1 MKIHTFDEKVLQE
14 AAQSAFPESYV
25 EITQADLYLKG
36 KGAGRYRASW
46 LDQDIYVST
55 EYAYVDEIENGN
67 RTRVKLHIPCVLIK
81 HDPYEV
87 VYDSRDRFYSAYEK
101 EGTVAFMKYV
111 ELIVKLGEDM
121 EQMEVLTPVS
131 QCSI

>member
-1 MKIHTFDEKVLQE
+1 M
-14 AAQSAFPESYV
+14 AGSR
-25 EITQADLYLKG
+25 YLC
-36 KGAGRYRASW
+36 
-46 LDQDIYVST
+46 
-55 EYAYVDEIENGN
+55 EYGICLCG
-67 RTRVKLHIPCVLIK
+67 VLIK

-87 VYDSRDRFYSAYEK
+87 VYDSRDRFYAAYEK